1 MKDDF
6 ITLVVHTPERASHLA
21 GILSFHG
28 IENRLVEVT
37 GIPGMSK
44 APLKVEV
51 PAGSLPLALRILE
64 SGEDYS
70 SAQIMIK
77 MAGMSGFLLIPV
89 DFSPKSFSAVSIGF
103 RLAAKLG
110 LKPVILHAWL
120 APAFDDAQAEFEDAP
135 EENLTDITQA
145 EESVEIS
152 RLVNKKLHSFE
163 ADIRKKISDGEIPD
177 IKFSS
182 TLIEGVAEE
191 VILEYCRL
199 NSPSMVVMATRDRE
213 SKASDLIGSVAAEV
227 VDSCRVPVITIPS
240 NCGVNFDNIRNFVL
254 FCSLDKNDVATM
266 RSLMKSFNYPVCS
279 VYLVPLSEKI
289 SDAQL
294 AKLHELKSFFMNNYP
309 TARFHEYIA
318 NREFCSDVDSLVS
331 EHEIGL
337 MIVPNKKSNVFSRIF
352 KPTLAHRCLF
362 QHDMPML
369 FIPV

>member
-6 ITLVVHTPERASHLA
+6 ITLVVHTRERASHLA

-28 IENRLVEVT
+28 IENRLVELA
-37 GIPGMSK
+37 GIPGMPKS
-44 APLKVEV
+44 PLKVEV
-51 PAGSLPLALRILE
+51 PVKSFSLALRILE

-77 MAGMSGFLLIPV
+77 MAGMSGSLLIPV
-89 DFSPKSFSAVSIGF
+89 DFSQKSFSAVDLGF

-110 LKPVILHAWL
+110 LNPVILHAWL
-120 APAFDDAQAEFEDAP
+120 APAFDEAQAEFEDTAA
-135 EENLTDITQA
+135 EDLADFSQT

-152 RLVNKKLHSFE
+152 RIAKQKLRAFE
-163 ADIRKKISDGEIPD
+163 DSVRKRISDGEIPD
-177 IKFSS
+177 IPFSS
-182 TLIEGVAEE
+182 TIIEGVAEE

-199 NSPSMVVMATRDRE
+199 NTPSMVVMATRDRE

-227 VDSCRVPVITIPS
+227 VDSCRVPVITIPTYS
-240 NCGVNFDNIRNFVL
+240 DINFDKIHNFVL
-254 FCSLDKNDVATM
+254 FCSLDKNDVVTM
-266 RSLMKSFNYPVCS
+266 RYVMKSFNYPVCS
-279 VYLVPLSEKI
+279 VYLVPLSEKLD
-289 SDAQL
+289 DAKL
-294 AKLHELKSFFMNNYP
+294 AKLHDLKSFFLANYP